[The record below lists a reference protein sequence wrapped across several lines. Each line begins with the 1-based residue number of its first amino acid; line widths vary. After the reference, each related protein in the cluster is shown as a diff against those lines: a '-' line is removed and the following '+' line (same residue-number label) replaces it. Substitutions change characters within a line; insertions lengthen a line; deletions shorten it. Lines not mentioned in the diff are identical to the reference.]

1 MKKAVNYI
9 KIPSLCLAGLI
20 AGSALLSACNAPEE
34 TTTTTTEETTE
45 ATTTTTI
52 ATTELTWVTYANPKD
67 SSPYQK
73 LELDGV
79 AENYVTVTDYSYIE
93 SEKYVLLL

>member
-1 MKKAVNYI
+1 MKKAINYI

-45 ATTTTTI
+45 I
-52 ATTELTWVTYANPKD
+52 PRIPRLTR
-67 SSPYQK
+67 SSNST
-73 LELDGV
+73 
-79 AENYVTVTDYSYIE
+79 A
-93 SEKYVLLL
+93 